1 MELFE
6 DAAKNM
12 SSLPRGQDIPV
23 TTMPTSNPLMTD
35 ELVDRLARLE
45 EQMRYVVVAVEKLG
59 TRDAEL
65 DASFRAMSD
74 RFTLALA
81 SQAETFR
88 ASLQDVTGKF
98 VSREDW
104 AFWKSLLTASM
115 LALLAYGWNA
125 LLGPHH

>member
-1 MELFE
+1 M
-6 DAAKNM
+6 
-12 SSLPRGQDIPV
+12 
-23 TTMPTSNPLMTD
+23 TTNPTSNPPMTD
-35 ELVDRLARLE
+35 ELVERLARLE
-45 EQMRYVVVAVEKLG
+45 EQMRYVVAAVEKLG
-59 TRDAEL
+59 SRDAEL

-81 SQAETFR
+81 SQADTFR

-125 LLGPHH
+125 LLGPHR

>member
-1 MELFE
+1 MERSE
-6 DAAKNM
+6 EIDRNI
-12 SSLPRGQDIPV
+12 SSLPRGQDILMA
-23 TTMPTSNPLMTD
+23 TNPTSNPPMTD

-45 EQMRYVVVAVEKLG
+45 EQMRYVVSAVEKLG

-74 RFTLALA
+74 RFSLALA

-125 LLGPHH
+125 LLGQHR

>member
-1 MELFE
+1 M
-6 DAAKNM
+6 
-12 SSLPRGQDIPV
+12 
-23 TTMPTSNPLMTD
+23 TTPLTSNPPMTD

-45 EQMRYVVVAVEKLG
+45 EQMRYVVAAVEKLG

-125 LLGPHH
+125 LLGAHH

>member
-1 MELFE
+1 MTPNL
-6 DAAKNM
+6 
-12 SSLPRGQDIPV
+12 
-23 TTMPTSNPLMTD
+23 TPTQLMTD

-45 EQMRYVVVAVEKLG
+45 EQMRYVVAAVEKLG
-59 TRDAEL
+59 TRDAAL

-74 RFTLALA
+74 RFTLAMA

-88 ASLQDVTGKF
+88 ESLQDVTGKF

-104 AFWKSLLTASM
+104 AFWKSLLTAWM

-125 LLGPHH
+125 LLGMHR

>member
-1 MELFE
+1 
-6 DAAKNM
+6 
-12 SSLPRGQDIPV
+12 
-23 TTMPTSNPLMTD
+23 MTD

-45 EQMRYVVVAVEKLG
+45 EQMRYVVAAVEKLS

-65 DASFRAMSD
+65 DASLRAMSD
-74 RFTLALA
+74 RFTQALA
-81 SQAETFR
+81 GQAETFR
-88 ASLQDVTGKF
+88 ASLQDVTSKF

-125 LLGPHH
+125 LLGPHR